1 MPDTAVSCPRCG
13 EPNNPNAAACAHC
26 GVAMSPSAQA
36 TDNTVLRSSMQ
47 PPPDTPPRPTAPP
60 LSPREDPASLTQKSV
75 LYSLFDVSFK
85 SLVTTKLVRLLYIL
99 AMIWIGLTAIFY
111 IFLGFHTSPA
121 VGLLV
126 LFILAPVS
134 SLFALGFI
142 RIALELCIGLFQIM
156 ANSNELVEQGRRN
169 ASL

>member
-1 MPDTAVSCPRCG
+1 MTDTAVSCPRCG

-36 TDNTVLRSSMQ
+36 TDNTVPRSSMQ
-47 PPPDTPPRPTAPP
+47 PPPGAPPRPAAPP

-99 AMIWIGLTAIFY
+99 AMIWIGLTAVFY

-134 SLFALGFI
+134 SLFMLGFI

-156 ANSNELVEQGRRN
+156 ANSNELVAQGRHN
-169 ASL
+169 ASP